1 LPVKMGIKLKDL
13 LIMRQQVTDVS
24 AEKQPTVLYL
34 LQTSS

>member
-1 LPVKMGIKLKDL
+1 VPVKMGIILKDL
-13 LIMRQQVTDVS
+13 LIMRQRVFDVS